1 PWSPRSSAVPRSCCC
16 PGAASADPPPH
27 PPSGPPSPG
36 PSPPGAPMRRRT
48 LLSLTAATA
57 LGGAL
62 TACASAVTG
71 EDPADGSGGADGT
84 VRVGHLPSSLF
95 APLYVADAQG
105 YFEAEG
111 ITLELTPLKSG
122 QDGVPMLA
130 NDQLDVM
137 VAGFSAGM
145 FNALEQGVAF
155 KIVGS
160 MGISQ
165 IGRASCRERVQL
177 CGVDVGL

>member
-1 PWSPRSSAVPRSCCC
+1 
-16 PGAASADPPPH
+16 
-27 PPSGPPSPG
+27 
-36 PSPPGAPMRRRT
+36 T

-62 TACASAVTG
+62 TACGSAVTG

-95 APLYVADAQG
+95 APLYVADAKG

-122 QDGVPMLA
+122 QDGVPLLA
-130 NDQLDVM
+130 NDQLDGM
-137 VAGFSAGM
+137 GAGFSAGM
-145 FNALEQGVAF
+145 FTALDRGVASRSSAPWASPRA
-155 KIVGS
+155 IRRTRPPPS
-160 MGISQ
+160 RCARTCSTTAPSPPSQ
-165 IGRASCRERVQL
+165 T
-177 CGVDVGL
+177 

>member
-1 PWSPRSSAVPRSCCC
+1 
-16 PGAASADPPPH
+16 
-27 PPSGPPSPG
+27 
-36 PSPPGAPMRRRT
+36 MRRRT

-62 TACASAVTG
+62 TACGSAVTG

-84 VRVGHLPSSLF
+84 VRVGHLPSALF
-95 APLYVADAQG
+95 APLYVADAKG

-130 NDQLDVM
+130 NDQLEDGTVSSVADLEGRTIG
-137 VAGFSAGM
+137 VAGGPGATGGYLLAAMLEEGGLTLNDVEISNLATPDQEPALTNGSVDAATPSAPFSSSIEEAG
-145 FNALEQGVAF
+145 
-155 KIVGS
+155 
-160 MGISQ
+160 
-165 IGRASCRERVQL
+165 
-177 CGVDVGL
+177 